1 MAKSDSSSLTGFMAH
16 LIQAQLECLRLRC
29 LRHTPNRESRS
40 VNRCQAREA
49 CGDRAELKQ
58 SLSRFANSRFP
69 FTVSPSSLTIHDSHS
84 RLGAEPVRFS
94 I

>member
-40 VNRCQAREA
+40 VKREA
-49 CGDRAELKQ
+49 
-58 SLSRFANSRFP
+58 
-69 FTVSPSSLTIHDSHS
+69 
-84 RLGAEPVRFS
+84 
-94 I
+94 